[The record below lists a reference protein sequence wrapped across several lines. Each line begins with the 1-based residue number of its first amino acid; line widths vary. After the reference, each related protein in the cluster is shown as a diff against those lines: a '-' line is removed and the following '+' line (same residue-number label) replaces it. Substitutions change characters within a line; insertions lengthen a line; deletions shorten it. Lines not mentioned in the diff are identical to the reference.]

1 MTPTI
6 NSDLNRKSDLNRR
19 QFLSVSALAGGGFL
33 LGAHLSIPEAGANA
47 GLGQTETTLGA
58 FVRIMPGGPVTIIA
72 QNPEIGQGVK
82 TMLPMLIAEELDV
95 SWDQVRVEQA
105 GLDTDLYRRQS
116 AGGSTATPTH
126 YEAMRRVGAAARAM
140 LVAAA
145 AARLGV
151 PASELATEAG
161 VVHHRASGRSHTYAE
176 LAADAA
182 TQVVPDP
189 EAVPLKDPADF
200 RIIGTPIPGVDNPAI
215 VTGEPLYGIDVTVP
229 GMKYA
234 VFEKCPVF
242 GGKVASANLDAVRS
256 APGVTHAFVIEGGAS
271 PLDALQGGVAIIA
284 DTWWAAQQ
292 AREQLEVT
300 WNEGP
305 SAAHSSEGFAARAQ
319 ELAGQPPEEALRV
332 DGDFDAA
339 VAAAASVVEAAY
351 SYPFIAHA
359 PLEPQNCTAH
369 FSGGKLQMWAPTQTP
384 ERARGQCAELLG
396 IPESDITIHLTRM
409 GGGFGR
415 RLYNE
420 PVVETAR
427 IAREVDFP
435 VKLVWTREDDMRHD
449 PYRPGGFHFLKGAV
463 NERGDILAWHDHFVS
478 FGQEG
483 RFSSSAGMR
492 AEEFPQGFIPNFSLV
507 TSRMPLGIPTGALRA
522 PTSNAIAF
530 VIQSFIDELAH
541 AASKDPLQIRLEML
555 DRAVASGAETQ
566 MDAARMRAVV
576 AAVGER
582 SGWGDPLP
590 EGTAKGVAFHFS
602 HRGYFA
608 EVVQASVSRSGQV
621 AVDQVWAVGDIGS
634 QVINPLNAENQV
646 QGSVLDGLGQAFY
659 QEITFAGGR
668 TQQSNFDDFLLLSL
682 AEAPP
687 IDVHFLK
694 TDFPPTGLGE
704 PALPPAP
711 AALCNAIFAAT
722 GKRVRSLPLSKHDLS
737 WA

>member
-1 MTPTI
+1 MTA
-6 NSDLNRKSDLNRR
+6 NVKSDLNRR

-33 LGAHLSIPEAGANA
+33 LGARLSIPGAGANA
-47 GLGQTETTLGA
+47 GLPQTEATLNA
-58 FVRIMPGGPVTIIA
+58 FVRIMPEGPVTIIA

-95 SWDQVRVEQA
+95 SWDQVHVEQA
-105 GLDTDLYRRQS
+105 GLDTDLYSGQF

-126 YEAMRRVGAAARAM
+126 YESMRRVGAAARAM
-140 LVAAA
+140 LVATAA
-145 AARLGV
+145 DRMGV
-151 PASELATEAG
+151 PASELETEAG

-176 LAADAA
+176 LAEDAA
-182 TQVVPDP
+182 GRMVPDP
-189 EAVPLKDPADF
+189 ESVPLKDPEDF

-215 VTGEPLYGIDVTVP
+215 VTGEPLFGIDVTVP
-229 GMKYA
+229 GMRYA

-256 APGVTHAFVIEGGAS
+256 APGVTHAFVIEGGDS
-271 PLDALQGGVAIIA
+271 PLDALQSGVAIIA

-292 AREQLEVT
+292 ARGQLEVT
-300 WNEGP
+300 WSEGP
-305 SAAHSSEGFAARAQ
+305 SAEHSSEGFAARAQ
-319 ELAGQPPEEALRV
+319 ELAQQPPEETLRA

-339 VAAAASVVEAAY
+339 VATAASVVEGEYA
-351 SYPFIAHA
+351 YPFLAHA

-369 FSGGKLQMWAPTQTP
+369 FSDGKLEMWAPTQTP
-384 ERARGQCAELLG
+384 ERGRSQCAELLG

-415 RLYNE
+415 RLYND
-420 PVVETAR
+420 PVVEAAR
-427 IAREVDFP
+427 IASEVDFP
-435 VKLVWTREDDMRHD
+435 VKLVWTREDDMQHD
-449 PYRPGGFHFLKGAV
+449 LYRPGGFHFLRGAV
-463 NERGDILAWHDHFVS
+463 DEGGDIVAWRDHFVS
-478 FGQEG
+478 YGQGG
-483 RFSSSAGMR
+483 RFSSSASMR
-492 AEEFPQGFIPNFSLV
+492 SEEFPQGFVPNFSLV

-541 AASKDPLQIRLEML
+541 AANKDPLQMRLEML
-555 DRAVASGAETQ
+555 DRAVASGAETRL
-566 MDAARMRAVV
+566 DAARMRAVV

-582 SGWGDPLP
+582 SAWSESLP

-608 EVVQASVSRSGQV
+608 EVVQTSVSRSGQV
-621 AVDQVWAVGDIGS
+621 AVDHVWTVGDVGS
-634 QVINPLNAENQV
+634 QIINPLNAENQV
-646 QGSVLDGLGQAFY
+646 QGAVLDGLGQALY
-659 QEITFAGGR
+659 QEITFEGGR
-668 TQQSNFDDFLLLSL
+668 TQQSNFDNFFLLTLG
-682 AEAPP
+682 ETPP
-687 IDVHFLK
+687 VDVHFLE

-737 WA
+737 WG